1 MLLDILPPNRE
12 LLDPSGGNF
21 PPRTD
26 QEIAPGGDVIRKG
39 IRRIYKRVPTP
50 LCKAPSQTKLLST
63 FLLGRSDNNV
73 GFAFILAV
81 GLIGL
86 DLILLAPDSISSVP
100 LATEETS
107 KFRILNVWCNTVI
120 DAQMDLYSFKLNK
133 NSSSY

>member
-21 PPRTD
+21 PPHTD
-26 QEIAPGGDVIRKG
+26 QEMAPVGDVTRKE

-63 FLLGRSDNNV
+63 FILGRSDNNV

-86 DLILLAPDSISSVP
+86 DLILLARLPYPRFRWRLRNFKISYLECMV
-100 LATEETS
+100 
-107 KFRILNVWCNTVI
+107 
-120 DAQMDLYSFKLNK
+120 
-133 NSSSY
+133 